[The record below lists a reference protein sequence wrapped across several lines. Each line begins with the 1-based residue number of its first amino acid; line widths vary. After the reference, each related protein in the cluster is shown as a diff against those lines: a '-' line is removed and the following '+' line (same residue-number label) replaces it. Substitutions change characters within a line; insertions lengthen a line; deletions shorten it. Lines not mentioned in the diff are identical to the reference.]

1 MAYPNDER
9 YSDSQRPAPRK
20 RPELGTNR
28 NRPGEGRPAAQPGA
42 TRPAAPQQGARP
54 AARPAGAPQRPQ
66 AARPAG
72 GPQATRPTGAARPAQ
87 SRPQQRPPQH
97 PQPPRKRSVQP
108 RFFIFLAILLVVL
121 IGAGVAAFSMFG
133 GGSDK
138 QQSAGNSGVQTV
150 SDPVADTPVDD
161 GGATDDDSSATVNY
175 DEIAA
180 QLDSEEGVTALS
192 DEQMIDVAD
201 LSINTNLSNEWM
213 NVLLLGT
220 DERESAAKGRTDT
233 IMICSI
239 NTTTGQVKLTS
250 IQRDLAVDFKSLG
263 YDELGTY
270 RINSANFFG
279 GPEMAM
285 KTVNELFGLNIENYV
300 LVNFFAFQ
308 DVVNAIG
315 GITLDITE
323 AEMEKI
329 NVGQKQVA
337 GIAYR
342 DGMDISGWDNVDLEE
357 YGENVHLNGQQA
369 LAYAR
374 IRKLDSDF
382 GRSERQRKVLIA
394 LLNEVKGKS
403 ALEIAQLGATV
414 MPYLTTNMSLDSI
427 MTVAMTVLQSNMEID
442 TFRLPV
448 NGSYTQETR
457 NEQDMLYDCDFVQ
470 NEQELYSFIYN

>member
-28 NRPGEGRPAAQPGA
+28 NRPGEGRPAAQSGA
-42 TRPAAPQQGARP
+42 ARPAGARPAGAQGTRP
-54 AARPAGAPQRPQ
+54 AARPAGTQPRPQ
-66 AARPAG
+66 GTRPVGARPSG
-72 GPQATRPTGAARPAQ
+72 NT
-87 SRPQQRPPQH
+87 RPQQRPPE
-97 PQPPRKRSVQP
+97 PPRKRSVQP
-108 RFFIFLAILLVVL
+108 RFFVFLAILLVVI
-121 IGAGVAAFSMFG
+121 IGVIAAAFNIFG
-133 GGSDK
+133 GSSDK
-138 QQSAGNSGVQTV
+138 QQSANNTNTQSVVEQSAG
-150 SDPVADTPVDD
+150 DTAAENR
-161 GGATDDDSSATVNY
+161 GAETEDEAPAAVNY

-180 QLDSEEGVTALS
+180 QLDSDEGVSALS
-192 DEQMIDVAD
+192 DDQMIDVAD
-201 LSINTNLSNEWM
+201 LSINENLPREWM

-220 DERESAAKGRTDT
+220 DERETAAKGRTDT

-239 NTTTGQVKLTS
+239 NTTTGEVKLTS
-250 IQRDLAVDFKSLG
+250 VLRDLAVDFKALG
-263 YDELGTY
+263 YDELSTY
-270 RINSANFFG
+270 RINSANYFG

-285 KTVNELFGLNIENYV
+285 KTVNELFGLNIEKYV

-323 AEMEKI
+323 AEMNKI

-337 GIAYR
+337 GMANS
-342 DGMDISGWDNVDLEE
+342 DGIDISGWDNVDLTEF
-357 YGENVHLNGQQA
+357 GDNVHLNGQQA

-382 GRSERQRKVLIA
+382 GRAERQRKVLSA
-394 LLNEVKGKS
+394 LLAEVKNKS

-414 MPYLTTNMSLDSI
+414 MPYLTTNLDLDSI
-427 MTVAMTVLQSNMEID
+427 LTVAMTVLQSDMEID
-442 TFRLPV
+442 AFRLPV

-470 NEQELYSFIYN
+470 NEQELYNFIYN